1 MKNLPNNERSKEQP
15 KNTNNQY
22 HNQEAENKDKQGRTE
37 QDEKLND
44 SLKDQG
50 MDTDEAAAIANTQD
64 AGESA
69 EGANVYENMSME
81 DLYTKAKEAGIDG
94 YYDMRKGDIVMALKQ
109 DRDKWLSAID
119 LGKEIDFAN

>member
-109 DRDKWLSAID
+109 DRDK
-119 LGKEIDFAN
+119 